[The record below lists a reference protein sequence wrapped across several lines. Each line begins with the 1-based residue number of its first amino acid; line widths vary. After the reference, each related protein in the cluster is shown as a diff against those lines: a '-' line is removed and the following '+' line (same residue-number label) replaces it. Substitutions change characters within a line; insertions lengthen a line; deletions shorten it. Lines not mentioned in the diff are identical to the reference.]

1 MNSEEIPTFLVHQSM
16 SAANDA
22 DDEAESLYSLVE
34 KVKNLVKTDFSQSMK
49 FDHKLLLSGYIHD
62 EKYMEPCFRLDKSIF
77 YEITNEFPRIYS
89 EQIDA
94 RISNVRYSVDLDKCR
109 EFIVDDV
116 IEGKDE

>member
-1 MNSEEIPTFLVHQSM
+1 MGPEGNDEDFSFEVSLCEVKSSKSTKNNVIKINSLRQMNSEEIPTFLVHQSM

-62 EKYMEPCFRLDKSIF
+62 EKYGAFRLDKS
-77 YEITNEFPRIYS
+77 
-89 EQIDA
+89 A
-94 RISNVRYSVDLDKCR
+94 
-109 EFIVDDV
+109 
-116 IEGKDE
+116 